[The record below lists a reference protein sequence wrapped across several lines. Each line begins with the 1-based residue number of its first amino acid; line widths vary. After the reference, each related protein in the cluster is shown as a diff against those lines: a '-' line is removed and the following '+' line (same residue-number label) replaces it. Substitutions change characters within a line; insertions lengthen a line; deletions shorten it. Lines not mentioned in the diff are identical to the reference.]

1 MDLRFASKRSQFL
14 VLAIV
19 MIILVSAEGRL
30 MKEEDSVHST
40 IFSLKSPRK
49 LFSVDEE
56 MTTKFDSLPRIL
68 NVESEDDYG
77 GFGYYY
83 PPLIS
88 DSHPGEIH
96 H

>member
-1 MDLRFASKRSQFL
+1 MQ
-14 VLAIV
+14 
-19 MIILVSAEGRL
+19 
-30 MKEEDSVHST
+30 
-40 IFSLKSPRK
+40 KSPRK

-56 MTTKFDSLPRIL
+56 MTTTTKFDSLPRIL

-88 DSHPGEIH
+88 DPRPGEIH

>member
-1 MDLRFASKRSQFL
+1 MQ
-14 VLAIV
+14 
-19 MIILVSAEGRL
+19 
-30 MKEEDSVHST
+30 
-40 IFSLKSPRK
+40 KSPRK

-56 MTTKFDSLPRIL
+56 MTTTTKFDSLPRIL

-88 DSHPGEIH
+88 DPRPGEIPH
-96 H
+96 